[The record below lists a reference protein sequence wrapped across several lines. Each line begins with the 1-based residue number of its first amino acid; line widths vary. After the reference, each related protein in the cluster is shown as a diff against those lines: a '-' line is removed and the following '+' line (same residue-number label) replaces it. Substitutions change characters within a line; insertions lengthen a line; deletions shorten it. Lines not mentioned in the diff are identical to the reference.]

1 MAIIVHGPGVHD
13 PYPLERLP
21 LEGGPAAT
29 QPTAPVRP
37 VQEEEAA
44 AASQA
49 AVRLRAAISAT
60 RERTGS
66 AARALSAGELMQDGV
81 HTLKASMSLGEAREA
96 LHRRG
101 IEQAMVVADT
111 GELVGLLEA
120 RGLLRTV
127 WPPGESPRARVEPL
141 TVGEVCRRPVDA
153 VREGTPLEIV
163 ARLMLDQD
171 YPALPV
177 VDGENRPVGL
187 IRVADLLRVVLG
199 AARLEAWA

>member
-29 QPTAPVRP
+29 QPAAVVRP
-37 VQEEEAA
+37 VQDEAGAA
-44 AASQA
+44 AQA
-49 AVRLRAAISAT
+49 AARLRAAISAT
-60 RERTGS
+60 RERTGA
-66 AARALSAGELMQDGV
+66 AARAVRAGELMQDGAY
-81 HTLKASMSLGEAREA
+81 TLKAFMPLGEAREA

-101 IEQAMVVADT
+101 IEQAMVVDDA
-111 GELVGLLEA
+111 GELVGLLET

-127 WPPGESPRARVEPL
+127 WPPGESPNAPVEPL
-141 TVGEVCRRPVDA
+141 TVGDVCRKPVDA
-153 VREGTPLEIV
+153 VREDAPLEIV

-177 VDGENRPVGL
+177 VDDENRPVGL

>member
-29 QPTAPVRP
+29 QPAAAVRP
-37 VQEEEAA
+37 VQDEAGPAAQAA
-44 AASQA
+44 A
-49 AVRLRAAISAT
+49 RLRAAISAT
-60 RERTGS
+60 RERTGA
-66 AARALSAGELMQDGV
+66 AARAVRAGELMQDGAY
-81 HTLKASMSLGEAREA
+81 TLKASMPLGEAREA

-101 IEQAMVVADT
+101 IEQAMVVDDA
-111 GELVGLLEA
+111 GELVGLLET

-127 WPPGESPRARVEPL
+127 WPPGEPPRASVEPL
-141 TVGEVCRRPVDA
+141 TVGDVCRKPVDA
-153 VREGTPLEIV
+153 VREDASLELV

-171 YPALPV
+171 YPTLPV
-177 VDGENRPVGL
+177 VDDENRPVGL
-187 IRVADLLRVVLG
+187 IRMAELLHVVLG